1 VTGQR
6 LGQRRGDQADVGV
19 LAFAPDGRK
28 LVSGGRDGTLLLWDV
43 ASFQKEQRPRAPK
56 LGPAEERQCWDDL
69 ASTDAGR
76 AARALA
82 RLRAAPPQA
91 VALVRRQVRPV
102 AVLTPLEKLQGWI
115 KDLDSG
121 NFTQRQRATAELAK
135 LGYLAEPALKKALEG
150 RPSLE
155 ARRRIEGLLDKL
167 PTEEPTS
174 GEDLRGLRAV
184 ELLERLAQPE
194 ADALL
199 QALWEGAGGARL
211 TREAR
216 AALERRRS
224 RAGR

>member
-1 VTGQR
+1 
-6 LGQRRGDQADVGV
+6 
-19 LAFAPDGRK
+19 
-28 LVSGGRDGTLLLWDV
+28 V
-43 ASFQKEQRPRAPK
+43 AGFQKEQRPRAAQ
-56 LGPAEERQCWDDL
+56 LEPAEERRCWNDL

-82 RLRAAPPQA
+82 QLRAAPPQA

-102 AVLTPLEKLQGWI
+102 AVLAPGKVQGWI
-115 KDLDSG
+115 KGLDSDD
-121 NFTQRQRATAELAK
+121 FTQRQQATAELAK
-135 LGYLAEPALKKALEG
+135 LGNLAEPALKKALED

-155 ARRRIEGLLDKL
+155 AWKRIKGLLDKL

-174 GEDLRGLRAV
+174 REELRGLRAV

-194 ADALL
+194 ADKVL
-199 QALWEGAGGARL
+199 QTLSKGAGGARL

-224 RAGR
+224 RPGR

>member
-1 VTGQR
+1 VTGER

-19 LAFAPDGRK
+19 LAFAPDGRHF
-28 LVSGGRDGTLLLWDV
+28 VSGGRDGTLLLWDV
-43 ASFQKEQRPRAPK
+43 AGFRQAERPRAPP
-56 LGPAEERQCWDDL
+56 LEPAEERQCWDDL
-69 ASTDAGR
+69 AGADAGR

-91 VALVRRQVRPV
+91 VALVRRQVRP
-102 AVLTPLEKLQGWI
+102 AAGLAPEKLEGWI

-121 NFTQRQRATAELAK
+121 NFTRRQQATAELAK
-135 LGYLAEPALKKALEG
+135 LGYQAEPALKKALAD
-150 RPSLE
+150 RPALE
-155 ARRRIEGLLDKL
+155 VRKRIEGLLDRL
-167 PTEEPTS
+167 PMEEPTS
-174 GEDLRGLRAV
+174 AEELRDLRAV

-194 ADALL
+194 ADRLL
-199 QALWEGAGGARL
+199 QTLSEGAGGARL

>member
-1 VTGQR
+1 MLGRPGQH
-6 LGQRRGDQADVGV
+6 
-19 LAFAPDGRK
+19 GR
-28 LVSGGRDGTLLLWDV
+28 
-43 ASFQKEQRPRAPK
+43 RPRRPRPGSTA
-56 LGPAEERQCWDDL
+56 GRAAAGRDDL

-102 AVLTPLEKLQGWI
+102 AVLAPEKLPGWI
-115 KDLDSG
+115 KDLDSD
-121 NFTQRQRATAELAK
+121 NFTRRQQATAELAK
-135 LGYLAEPALKKALEG
+135 LGCLAEPALKKALED

-155 ARRRIEGLLDKL
+155 AKKRIEGLLDKL

-174 GEDLRGLRAV
+174 GEELRGLRAV

-194 ADALL
+194 ADGLL
-199 QALWEGAGGARL
+199 QALSEGAGGARL